1 VSGASIATAA
11 SRPNRYHILYPRQNL
26 REFRNM
32 LAVMLVASVG
42 VGGWYV
48 IHGKLQ
54 DAYIFIF
61 YGVFAVCFAVALY
74 TYGLLS
80 TVSFGE
86 GGISIRYGPFRRAHI
101 EYADIDR
108 GRLETVE
115 RIWERSGR
123 RPTKMIR
130 NLYKK
135 RALCI
140 SLKGGDERAYDLR
153 RQLGA
158 RLVDDRELTLPITD
172 VEDAMGALKEKLQL
186 HRQSFGGSSVQ
197 RRSHRRGKRGRR

>member
-1 VSGASIATAA
+1 
-11 SRPNRYHILYPRQNL
+11 
-26 REFRNM
+26 M

-108 GRLETVE
+108 AQTVFE
-115 RIWERSGR
+115 WGTQQKPGKVGSRS
-123 RPTKMIR
+123 PKDKQKAST
-130 NLYKK
+130 
-135 RALCI
+135 
-140 SLKGGDERAYDLR
+140 S
-153 RQLGA
+153 
-158 RLVDDRELTLPITD
+158 
-172 VEDAMGALKEKLQL
+172 
-186 HRQSFGGSSVQ
+186 
-197 RRSHRRGKRGRR
+197 